1 MWSPKASLSDFGP
14 VFEKR
19 KHKCTLGTE
28 RTLSNLQECAKKEKE
43 KSTKRHHKDE
53 QEYLYQL
60 EVFSGL
66 INYWNENANPIFVTP

>member
-28 RTLSNLQECAKKEKE
+28 RTLSNLQECAKKKKKKE
-43 KSTKRHHKDE
+43 RGTKRHRKDE
-53 QEYLYQL
+53 REYLY
-60 EVFSGL
+60 
-66 INYWNENANPIFVTP
+66 

>member
-28 RTLSNLQECAKKEKE
+28 RTLSNLQECAKKKKKKE
-43 KSTKRHHKDE
+43 KSTKRHRKDE
-53 QEYLYQL
+53 REYLY
-60 EVFSGL
+60 
-66 INYWNENANPIFVTP
+66 

>member
-28 RTLSNLQECAKKEKE
+28 RTLSNLQECAKKK
-43 KSTKRHHKDE
+43 KKKKRAQNDTAKTSE
-53 QEYLYQL
+53 SIYT
-60 EVFSGL
+60 
-66 INYWNENANPIFVTP
+66 N

>member
-28 RTLSNLQECAKKEKE
+28 RTLSNLQECAKKKKEKE
-43 KSTKRHHKDE
+43 KSTKRHRKDE
-53 QEYLYQL
+53 REYLY
-60 EVFSGL
+60 
-66 INYWNENANPIFVTP
+66 

>member
-28 RTLSNLQECAKKEKE
+28 RTLSNLQECAKKKRKRKE
-43 KSTKRHHKDE
+43 HKTTP
-53 QEYLYQL
+53 QRRAR
-60 EVFSGL
+60 VFIL
-66 INYWNENANPIFVTP
+66 IRGFFWPH

>member
-43 KSTKRHHKDE
+43 KSTKTTPQRRAR
-53 QEYLYQL
+53 
-60 EVFSGL
+60 VFIPIRGL
-66 INYWNENANPIFVTP
+66 FWPH